1 MLLRLLLLFTIVP
14 LVELYLLIRLGT
26 YIGAADTVAI
36 VIGTGVVGG
45 LLARSQGLAVVH
57 RIRTELNQGRVPAE
71 SLFDGLLI
79 LISGAM
85 LITPG
90 LLTDGLGLFF
100 SHSVDQ
106 AGFQILAQKE
116 SSGESCSG
124 RDTPPNQSQ
133 TVREPMR
140 PRNICSL
147 PNITEA

>member
-26 YIGAADTVAI
+26 YIGAVDTVAI

-100 SHSVDQ
+100 LIPWTRQ
-106 AGFQILAQKE
+106 AFKSWLKRKVQEKVAQE
-116 SSGESCSG
+116 EIHLHTNF
-124 RDTPPNQSQ
+124 R
-133 TVREPMR
+133 
-140 PRNICSL
+140 L
-147 PNITEA
+147 

>member
-26 YIGAADTVAI
+26 YIGAAETVAI

-57 RIRTELNQGRVPAE
+57 RIRTELSQSRVPAE

-100 SHSVDQ
+100 LIPWTRQ
-106 AGFQILAQKE
+106 AFKSWLKRKVQEKVAQ
-116 SSGESCSG
+116 GEIHLHINF
-124 RDTPPNQSQ
+124 R
-133 TVREPMR
+133 R
-140 PRNICSL
+140 
-147 PNITEA
+147 